1 MHPVIFCEMSFDDIH
16 KLISAGKISPEHLP
30 LLRDLADNEHL
41 YRDRWE
47 LYRVSESEVNMV
59 FAAMNRWEGV
69 DLLCEGYTVS
79 LLEYLLINPANNKV
93 VLAACRLESR
103 IELMIHMLLKHN
115 RVTDNLCHIFWKSV
129 DGSPDHFGR
138 FCRSA
143 LRVGK
148 EREDAVG
155 ASNFR
160 DMVGLVMRG
169 LATLTDSAA
178 DAMTAAQGY
187 ESLSTFV
194 RLVQSDDVGGGAHR
208 YFVLERFSDTFL
220 RAARSSAPFMHVA
233 RFLEAFVALDPFAHH
248 AVWEAKIPQA
258 VVRLMPE
265 RTGEMGEVSSIM
277 NLLAGLSASSSARK
291 AQVTELFGLKQVAQL
306 LQLARKGGPNVDAK
320 EVEKDTDAAL
330 AVALKGLQT
339 QEGGGEGTE
348 REGTEDEAA
357 EADGDVPEVEIDSP
371 RSSSGGPSPA
381 SWGDEGDILLAACRV
396 AICVSPDVESFASF
410 FAEHIEQPI
419 LSMVK
424 KCNTSNEPSSLL
436 PMRALHDLVRRLS
449 ENVDM
454 TWNTLDSFGCKMGQL
469 LMEMLQGYV
478 GMQMDSPHAGIWLR
492 KQVHAIATLMT
503 LGQSYHQEV
512 IFVMTPQWLVDAVAA
527 DQACAE
533 QWSDL
538 PAPSVIPIICHIA
551 TLTLF
556 SGGHGMLLDKGQG
569 PSSNALVPSL
579 VDLLTGQFFDMAL
592 AEDPLSVDSDY
603 LTEERSQLSRGDSDA
618 SVMKSVAMALLSDLL
633 EMDALSMMS
642 SNVATA
648 LLVETLTMSRAQL
661 GIYRRGCGELL
672 ASRQLGLIATTLHA
686 GGPPLQ
692 RTANKV
698 AHAWDRSKAAAPT
711 LIEGAFAALSRSG
724 GCMVVEALRVME
736 VAAPSFLNLSLTEEE
751 QLAAL
756 VLCGLHS
763 KIAAVRLKA
772 CAVIVVVDRKRPA
785 IMHRVFSRPE
795 MEETL
800 LTLLGADESA
810 LTNQIDRIS
819 GLETSMEDIRHV
831 DMEDVAYLQALNAL
845 ARDVNETSVRA
856 PGLSRYITS
865 GSFAEDSDEDNG
877 GGAPESVLAWAR
889 GGAVRHLLSPDV
901 VVLLEKAFMNLDI
914 QPSEVETERADS
926 LDVFDDLR
934 DSHDTV
940 IKKMTRA
947 SLREALFSSR
957 PNHAVPSHEPH
968 SRRWQS
974 VAGKSCCVVLAPS
987 PHPLSLPGH
996 SSYTFSHLPHPTPPR
1011 KTGVALS
1018 LQLGVRVAQVT
1029 QTSEQLAAGPF
1040 GVTYQRTP
1048 ATMRASVE
1056 SIIPLALE
1064 WVSKYTYRQTV
1075 RRRGASMKPPVEP
1088 SGLVENIDQ
1097 AMTMLA
1103 SSVLDALML
1112 WPLQSIERAK
1122 YGEFPIC
1129 AAVVALLSSYENDLS
1144 MQERAIRVLHCMST
1158 NPTNLEVM
1166 TSMGIETISSS
1177 ARQFTQDRD
1186 IMNLYLDVVR
1196 RAVSHEHGVYR
1207 MSVVDCGALSIIWDI
1222 LTRRWPTE
1230 CIATMDIIY
1239 DLLDSSSHVDD
1250 DDDDDVLMHI
1260 QKVLCNECG
1269 DIDPIDRVVSSIN
1282 RFKDSSEV
1290 LLSGGR
1296 LLARL
1301 IGTGAGMA
1309 GSPSTKKEARAATK
1323 AAVKRVEDVYR
1334 SLQQLSKGKL
1344 EDSSAETRAE
1354 ALRVLQAFPRKH
1366 CVIA

>member
-1 MHPVIFCEMSFDDIH
+1 MSFDDIH
-16 KLISAGKISPEHLP
+16 KLISAGNISPEHLP

-41 YRDRWE
+41 YRERWE
-47 LYRVSESEVNMV
+47 VYRVSESEVNMV

-69 DLLCEGYTVS
+69 DLLCEGYTVT
-79 LLEYLLINPANNKV
+79 LLEYLIINPANKKV

-115 RVTDNLCHIFWKSV
+115 RVTDNLCHIFWQSV

-169 LATLTDSAA
+169 LATLSDSDA

-265 RTGEMGEVSSIM
+265 RAGEMGEVSSIM

-291 AQVTELFGLKQVAQL
+291 AQVTDLFGLEQVAQL
-306 LQLARKGGPNVDAK
+306 LQLVRKGGPNVDAK
-320 EVEKDTDAAL
+320 EAETDTNAAL
-330 AVALKGLQT
+330 AVALKRLQT
-339 QEGGGEGTE
+339 EEDGREGTE

-357 EADGDVPEVEIDSP
+357 EADVNVAGVEDEST
-371 RSSSGGPSPA
+371 GGPSPV
-381 SWGDEGDILLAACRV
+381 SWGDEGDLLLAACRV
-396 AICVSPDVESFASF
+396 AICVSPDVETFASF
-410 FAEHIEQPI
+410 FAKHIEQPI

-424 KCNTSNEPSSLL
+424 KCNSSNEPSSLL

-454 TWNTLDSFGCKMGQL
+454 TWSTLDSFGCKMGQL
-469 LMEMLQGYV
+469 LMDMLQGYV

-492 KQVHAIATLMT
+492 KQVHAVAALMT

-512 IFVMTPQWLVDAVAA
+512 IFVMTPQWLVDAVVAN
-527 DQACAE
+527 QACAE

-538 PAPSVIPIICHIA
+538 PAPAVIPIICHIA

-556 SGGHGMLLDKGQG
+556 SGGHGMLLEKGGQG

-579 VDLLTGQFFDMAL
+579 VDLLKGQFFNMAL
-592 AEDPLSVDSDY
+592 AEDPFSVDSDY

-633 EMDALSMMS
+633 EMDALSMLS
-642 SNVATA
+642 SKVATA
-648 LLVETLTMSRAQL
+648 LVAETLTMSRAEL
-661 GIYRRGCGELL
+661 GMYRRGCGELL

-698 AHAWDRSKAAAPT
+698 AQAWDRSGAVAPT
-711 LIEGAFAALSRSG
+711 LIEGAFSALSRSG

-736 VAAPSFLNLSLTEEE
+736 VAASSFLNLSLKEEE

-772 CAVIVVVDRKRPA
+772 CAVIVVVDHKRPA

-795 MEETL
+795 IEETL
-800 LTLLGADESA
+800 LNLLGADESA
-810 LTNQIDRIS
+810 LTNQIDRMS
-819 GLETSMEDIRHV
+819 GLETSLEDIRHV

-865 GSFAEDSDEDNG
+865 GSFAEDSDEDDG
-877 GGAPESVLAWAR
+877 GGGTPDSVLARAR
-889 GGAVRHLLSPDV
+889 GGSVRHLLSPDV

-934 DSHDTV
+934 DSHDTA
-940 IKKMTRA
+940 IKKMARA
-947 SLREALFSSR
+947 SLVEALFRSR
-957 PNHAVPSHEPH
+957 PSHAVPNHEPH

-974 VAGKSCCVVLAPS
+974 VAGKPYCVVLCRACILATI
-987 PHPLSLPGH
+987 LSLFEH
-996 SSYTFSHLPHPTPPR
+996 SSHTFSLPSTFLTPPWN
-1011 KTGVALS
+1011 TGVALS
-1018 LQLGVRVAQVT
+1018 LQLGVRVAQAT
-1029 QTSEQLAAGPF
+1029 QTNGQLAAGPY
-1040 GVTYQRTP
+1040 GATYQRTP
-1048 ATMRASVE
+1048 AAMRASVE

-1075 RRRGASMKPPVEP
+1075 RRRGASMKSPVEP

-1103 SSVLDALML
+1103 TSVLDALML
-1112 WPLQSIERAK
+1112 WPSQSIQRAK
-1122 YGEFPIC
+1122 YGEFPLC
-1129 AAVVALLSSYENDLS
+1129 AAVVALLSSYENDPS
-1144 MQERAIRVLHCMST
+1144 MQERAIRVLHSMST
-1158 NPTNLEVM
+1158 NSTNLEVM

-1207 MSVVDCGALSIIWDI
+1207 MSVVECGALSIIWDI

-1239 DLLDSSSHVDD
+1239 DLLDSSSHLDND
-1250 DDDDDVLMHI
+1250 NDDDVLIHI
-1260 QKVLCNECG
+1260 RKVLCNECG

-1309 GSPSTKKEARAATK
+1309 GSPSTKKETRAATK
-1323 AAVKRVEDVYR
+1323 AAVNRVEDVYR

-1344 EDSSAETRAE
+1344 EDSSAETRAD